1 MMDAKRRRAEYKR
14 RRTIAIKMMRDAG
27 MSEEEIQAELLKL
40 REALG
45 ISVNEPSDN
54 LPAVIDK
61 PVGNLSGEKAMD
73 SPAAHEPASDSQN
86 ASDSRPTN
94 GRDWANSAMPQR
106 RCKAHKKDGSQ
117 CSNPAIR
124 GGTVCRFHGG
134 AAKHVKMAARAR
146 LENAADRM
154 AQELLGMAIDPDISS
169 AVKLAAIRDA
179 LDRAGLKAPNEVVL
193 SQGTAPYEEIF
204 DSISS
209 ERPDSGTNHG
219 DSKGASADWP
229 VFNQGAESI
238 ARQPNS
244 HDYEPPAASAE
255 PDSGYRR
262 ERADTGHRHR
272 DRDRLSAT
280 EPDEHKR
287 GDRQHRRRHPDGPE
301 VRSAGFHITGDDAY
315 RVANQVNRDI
325 GALKA
330 LPPGRTSSW

>member
-1 MMDAKRRRAEYKR
+1 MDAKRRRAEYKR
-14 RRTIAIKMMRDAG
+14 QRTVAIKMMRDAG

-45 ISVNEPSDN
+45 ISASEPNDN

-61 PVGNLSGEKAMD
+61 PVGNLSGEKAMK
-73 SPAAHEPASDSQN
+73 SPASHEPASDSQK
-86 ASDSRPTN
+86 ASDSRPSN
-94 GRDWANSAMPQR
+94 GRDWTNSAVPQR

-154 AQELLGMAIDPDISS
+154 AKELLGMAIDPDISA

-209 ERPDSGTNHG
+209 ERPDSGTNHA
-219 DSKGASADWP
+219 DSKRASADWP
-229 VFNQGAESI
+229 LFDEQAESI
-238 ARQPNS
+238 AGQPNS
-244 HDYEPPAASAE
+244 YDYEAPPASAE
-255 PDSGYRR
+255 SDSGNP
-262 ERADTGHRHR
+262 R
-272 DRDRLSAT
+272 DPAPRGYESDRLSAT
-280 EPDEHKR
+280 EQAEQQR
-287 GDRQHRRRHPDGPE
+287 GDRQYRRPRPAGPE
-301 VRSAGFHITGDDAY
+301 GRSEAFHITGDDAY

-330 LPPGRTSSW
+330 LPPGRTASW

>member
-1 MMDAKRRRAEYKR
+1 MDAKRRRAEYKR

-45 ISVNEPSDN
+45 ISTNEPSDN

-61 PVGNLSGEKAMD
+61 PVGNLSGEKAME
-73 SPAAHEPASDSQN
+73 SPAAHEGAPDSEK
-86 ASDSRPTN
+86 ASDSRPSN
-94 GRDWANSAMPQR
+94 GRDWANSAVPQR

-169 AVKLAAIRDA
+169 AVKLSAIRDA

-204 DSISS
+204 DSIVS
-209 ERPDSGTNHG
+209 ERPDS
-219 DSKGASADWP
+219 DSNNAGSNEDSHDWP
-229 VFNQGAESI
+229 THDHSSESI
-238 ARQPNS
+238 AEQPIS
-244 HDYEPPAASAE
+244 YDGGPPPASVE
-255 PDSGYRR
+255 FDSGSPR
-262 ERADTGHRHR
+262 ERANTGRRDRDCDRLSADESRVQR
-272 DRDRLSAT
+272 DRDRY
-280 EPDEHKR
+280 
-287 GDRQHRRRHPDGPE
+287 RQR
-301 VRSAGFHITGDDAY
+301 AHITGEDAY
-315 RVANQVNRDI
+315 QAANAANREI
-325 GALKA
+325 GALRA
-330 LPPGRTSSW
+330 LPPGRTAAW